1 MEHMKV
7 VSRLATLRDKENL
20 TQRQLAD
27 LLEVTENT
35 VANWETGRSSVEWI
49 DRVVKLC
56 KIFACTPE
64 ELIEYVV
71 DSKPAK
77 TDSLAEI
84 RARLNAPKSV
94 FLNQHNSEQSSESRI
109 H

>member
-7 VSRLATLRDKENL
+7 VSRLAILREKENL
-20 TQRQLAD
+20 TQRQLAE
-27 LLEVTENT
+27 LLEITENT

-64 ELIEYVV
+64 ELIEYIP
-71 DSKPAK
+71 DTKPIQ

-84 RARLNAPKSV
+84 RARLNPPKLV
-94 FLNQHNSEQSSESRI
+94 PLNQQNCDQSSESRA

>member
-1 MEHMKV
+1 MEHMNA
-7 VSRLATLRDKENL
+7 VSRLAILREKENL

-27 LLEVTENT
+27 LLEITENT

-64 ELIEYVV
+64 ELIEYAA
-71 DSKPAK
+71 DPKPAK

-84 RARLNAPKSV
+84 RARLNPPKSV
-94 FLNQHNSEQSSESRI
+94 SVNQQNRDESSELRA

>member
-1 MEHMKV
+1 MKA
-7 VSRLATLRDKENL
+7 VSRLAILREKENL

-27 LLEVTENT
+27 LLEITENT

-64 ELIEYVV
+64 ELIEYVA
-71 DSKPAK
+71 DTKPVK

-84 RARLNAPKSV
+84 RARLNPPNPVSV
-94 FLNQHNSEQSSESRI
+94 NQQNRDQSLESRA

>member
-1 MEHMKV
+1 MEHMKA
-7 VSRLATLRDKENL
+7 VSRLAILREKENL

-27 LLEVTENT
+27 LLEITENT

-64 ELIEYVV
+64 ELIEYVA
-71 DSKPAK
+71 DTKPVK

-84 RARLNAPKSV
+84 RARLNPPKSV
-94 FLNQHNSEQSSESRI
+94 SVNQQNRDQSWESRA